1 MFYFS
6 VIGRQLKGRKKTAF
20 MSVTEILVR
29 INQKHALTFK
39 LLNIY
44 VYIKQ
49 KKKKKKAG

>member
-1 MFYFS
+1 
-6 VIGRQLKGRKKTAF
+6 

-49 KKKKKKAG
+49 KKKKKKKLDKVLDKSQMPHLKQE

>member
-1 MFYFS
+1 
-6 VIGRQLKGRKKTAF
+6 

-49 KKKKKKAG
+49 KKKKKKLDKVLDKSQMPYLKQE